1 MSELPAIDALIDES
15 VCRCRAVRD
24 AGVDQHEIEQLLR
37 GLAVEHPRLAFIGM
51 AYHLGM
57 LTLVRHDCYV
67 EENNLMD
74 ENL

>member
-1 MSELPAIDALIDES
+1 MSDLPDIDALIDES
-15 VCRCRAVRD
+15 VCRCRAIRD
-24 AGVDQHEIEQLLR
+24 SSDLYEIDQVLR
-37 GLAVEHPRLAFIGM
+37 ALAAEHPRLAFIGM

-74 ENL
+74 EKL

>member
-37 GLAVEHPRLAFIGM
+37 GLAVFYL
-51 AYHLGM
+51 LDQ
-57 LTLVRHDCYV
+57 LDKC
-67 EENNLMD
+67 
-74 ENL
+74 